1 MPKGG
6 RRARLSLSQGTT
18 ALCLLCNK
26 IRKSLRDTVPLCG
39 SVQQLGVESK
49 GGFYTPSNGGELSVE
64 ISPLRD

>member
-1 MPKGG
+1 MPEGG
-6 RRARLSLSQGTT
+6 RRARLSLSQGTL

-26 IRKSLRDTVPLCG
+26 IRKSLWDTVP
-39 SVQQLGVESK
+39 QLAVESQ